1 MREEESGEKERE
13 SLGAWGQKEGSGMC
27 LTTGGVS
34 GWRQRPGKATS

>member
-27 LTTGGVS
+27 LTM